1 MPSCYAQDVA
11 PIAAMGS
18 SPLVASSVDASAEV
32 AGAPVT
38 RREPAG
44 ECDPNWCRIADHDHG
59 KRCGPHECLHFGT
72 PRPKAK
78 CKHELWGRPPLPGA
92 RPATA
97 AEKKSAAL
105 WKARA
110 STARD
115 VHASLERLAKALKK
129 AKAAKVLAPGED
141 DLLRTV
147 EGWKKAIA
155 AERKPRRK

>member
-1 MPSCYAQDVA
+1 MPSCYAQD
-11 PIAAMGS
+11 IAAAPMIS
-18 SPLVASSVDASAEV
+18 STLVASKVVESVEG
-32 AGAPVT
+32 AGATVT

-44 ECDPNWCRIADHDHG
+44 ECDPGWCRIADRDG
-59 KRCGPHECLHFGT
+59 GPRCGPGECRHFGA

-78 CKHELWGRPPLPGA
+78 CKHELWGRPPLPGV

-97 AEKKSAAL
+97 AEKKSASL

-110 STARD
+110 TSARE

-141 DLLRTV
+141 DMLRLV
-147 EGWKKAIA
+147 EGWKKAVA